1 MNKSLEKINLNQNQV
16 VSGVALFSTAA
27 LSVYTIKNTLETNK
41 KIDEIYED
49 LNKIKNFVT
58 ENQRKNNIN
67 TAALGKKI
75 EEIHN
80 KFVTYSPQTVVV
92 DHSASAPEEVYRRPM
107 TLREEDE
114 VDNAVSSFL
123 QN

>member
-67 TAALGKKI
+67 TAAI
-75 EEIHN
+75 NAAN
-80 KFVTYSPQTVVV
+80 KLFRKCKNLNLNQTYFWENNDPKWFQKLPNYYEAV
-92 DHSASAPEEVYRRPM
+92 DC
-107 TLREEDE
+107 DE
-114 VDNAVSSFL
+114 L
-123 QN
+123 